1 MENSTRTDGTM
12 MRAVV
17 EPGTG
22 VRLEQVEVTVPGPGE
37 VLVRSTLVGIC
48 GSDTHAVAAHHPFLT
63 SAYVP
68 GHEAIGVVVALGEGV
83 DGPAVGR
90 RVLLKPNVSC
100 GSCVNCVAGR
110 TNACEQLAWIGCD
123 PSQARAGAMAGFFV
137 APASNLYPVPD
148 GVGDREAVLVEC
160 LATPVHAARIAG
172 DLVGAHVVVLGGGTI
187 GLLCVVAALRAG
199 AGRVVV
205 TDLERTKLD
214 RAVRV
219 GALAGVLASVDD
231 VPAAVRAALGG
242 PADVVFDCVANER
255 SLAQAVAVLR
265 RAGTLLVVGVP
276 PQAGRV
282 ELPLV
287 QDWELRVQGCAAY
300 THEDVLTALDVA
312 AAGRLP
318 VDELVSETY
327 PLAVS
332 CRPSRPRRPTVP
344 ARSWSRWGHDKP
356 TGTSHDA
363 RLPDERTTIAK
374 IDDVILAT
382 RDLRPRPHRPRADR
396 AVTTTRSGRQ
406 SW

>member
-1 MENSTRTDGTM
+1 MENSTRMDGTM

-17 EPGTG
+17 EPGAG
-22 VRLEQVEVTVPGPGE
+22 VHLEQVEVPVPGPGE

-63 SAYVP
+63 SIYVP

-90 RVLLKPNVSC
+90 RVLLQPNVSC

-123 PSQARAGAMAGFFV
+123 PSRVRAGAMAGFFV
-137 APASNLYPVPD
+137 APASNLYQVPD
-148 GVGDREAVLVEC
+148 GVGDRQAVLVEC
-160 LATPVHAARIAG
+160 LATSVHAARIAG

-219 GALAGVLASVDD
+219 GALAGVLASADD

-276 PQAGRV
+276 AQAGRV

-300 THEDVLTALDVA
+300 THEDVLTALDVG

-327 PLAVS
+327 PLASVAQAFAAAS
-332 CRPSRPRRPTVP
+332 
-344 ARSWSRWGHDKP
+344 
-356 TGTSHDA
+356 
-363 RLPDERTTIAK
+363 
-374 IDDVILAT
+374 
-382 RDLRPRPHRPRADR
+382 ADSSGKVLV
-396 AVTTTRSGRQ
+396 AVGA
-406 SW
+406 